1 MAYTV
6 ETTVGDI
13 LKDTGAVKILEKHVP
28 GISKNPMIG
37 MAKGFT
43 LKQILALPQAK
54 DAGLTEEMVK
64 KVLTEINALKK

>member
-1 MAYTV
+1 MAYTLD
-6 ETTVGDI
+6 TTEGTI
-13 LKDTGAVKILEKHVP
+13 IEDTGAVIFLENHVP

-43 LKQILALPQAK
+43 LKQILSMPQAK
-54 DAGLTEEMVK
+54 EFGLTEDMVN

>member
-1 MAYTV
+1 MAYTMD
-6 ETTVGDI
+6 TKVGDI

-54 DAGLTEEMVK
+54 EAGLTQDMVT
-64 KVLTEINALKK
+64 KVLAEINAIKK

>member
-1 MAYTV
+1 MAYTLD
-6 ETTVGDI
+6 TTVGTI
-13 LKDTGAVKILEKHVP
+13 LEDTGAVKILEKHVP

-54 DAGLTEEMVK
+54 EFGLTQEMVE
-64 KVLTEINALKK
+64 KVLTEINAIKK